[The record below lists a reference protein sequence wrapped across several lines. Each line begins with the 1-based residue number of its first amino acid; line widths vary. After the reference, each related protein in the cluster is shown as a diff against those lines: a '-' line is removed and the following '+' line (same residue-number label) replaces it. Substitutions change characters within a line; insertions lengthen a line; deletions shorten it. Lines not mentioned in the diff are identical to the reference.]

1 MEKRKNKW
9 TKKKLLIIISVLIAT
24 FMTSV
29 ETTIVTTALP
39 SILSSLHG
47 LALQSWVFATYL
59 LTTTLSTPIY
69 GKLSD
74 RIGRKP
80 IFLFGLLVFTLGSMA
95 CGLATNI
102 ELLIAARALQGLG
115 AGAIMPITF
124 TLIADTFPLDERSN
138 MMAWN
143 NTAWGISAL
152 IGPIIGGLIV
162 DQLSWHWIFFINV
175 PLGIIVFFLIYFGY
189 ADPVKQKVALKMDY
203 WGSSWLALFL
213 ISLLVTLQ
221 LLSEPT
227 LNYSILFVGFIIIL
241 ISFVFFIRTE
251 KRASDPVIPLKLF
264 KSWTF
269 SAQILTA
276 LLLSGIQ
283 FGFQIYFPMW
293 LQSIYKVSATI
304 AGLAINP
311 SPVAWLITSFFVGT
325 LIKHFSPKFITIPI
339 VTIQFVFYLILVC
352 SSVSLPMIWFY
363 VISGVTG
370 AGLGVIITMNT
381 VVSQAIVPKDNVGV
395 ASSMITLGRTLG
407 QTVMTGIFGFVF
419 NLTLNIEHQHYPNV
433 NSHLLNSVI
442 SSKNAASMH
451 LPTTLVNEIN
461 QMLLTVFHNVFYLA
475 LILFVVVII
484 VNLLDEMNKPLD
496 VENN

>member
-1 MEKRKNKW
+1 
-9 TKKKLLIIISVLIAT
+9 
-24 FMTSV
+24 
-29 ETTIVTTALP
+29 
-39 SILSSLHG
+39 
-47 LALQSWVFATYL
+47 
-59 LTTTLSTPIY
+59 
-69 GKLSD
+69 
-74 RIGRKP
+74 
-80 IFLFGLLVFTLGSMA
+80 
-95 CGLATNI
+95 
-102 ELLIAARALQGLG
+102 
-115 AGAIMPITF
+115 
-124 TLIADTFPLDERSN
+124 
-138 MMAWN
+138 
-143 NTAWGISAL
+143 
-152 IGPIIGGLIV
+152 
-162 DQLSWHWIFFINV
+162 
-175 PLGIIVFFLIYFGY
+175 
-189 ADPVKQKVALKMDY
+189 
-203 WGSSWLALFL
+203 
-213 ISLLVTLQ
+213 
-221 LLSEPT
+221 
-227 LNYSILFVGFIIIL
+227 
-241 ISFVFFIRTE
+241 
-251 KRASDPVIPLKLF
+251 
-264 KSWTF
+264 
-269 SAQILTA
+269 
-276 LLLSGIQ
+276 
-283 FGFQIYFPMW
+283 MW

-325 LIKHFSPKFITIPI
+325 LIKHFSPKFITILI